1 MHCPAQQGFARAFDG
16 RQTLDTR
23 VGQQSDKADPAEVAR
38 EGFEALM
45 KGESGVIAGWRN
57 KMQVALSRVMP
68 SPALAEQHR
77 RIAEPGSAHAPS

>member
-1 MHCPAQQGFARAFDG
+1 
-16 RQTLDTR
+16 
-23 VGQQSDKADPAEVAR
+23 
-38 EGFEALM
+38 M